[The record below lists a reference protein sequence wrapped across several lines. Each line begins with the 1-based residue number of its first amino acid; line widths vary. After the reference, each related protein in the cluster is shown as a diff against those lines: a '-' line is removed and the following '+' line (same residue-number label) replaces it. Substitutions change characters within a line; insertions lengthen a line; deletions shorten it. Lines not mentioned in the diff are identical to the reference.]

1 MKFTKESWITL
12 LMCLILLTVSILF
25 WLILGGTTL
34 DLLIFM
40 GINFSM
46 IFIYLLANI
55 VFIKKSKE
63 ADIMRRKKQNDYEVV
78 RDAGDEE
85 VVEFNGIE
93 EPIQEK
99 ENKKLN
105 DENII
110 QEEKEEDELN

>member
-1 MKFTKESWITL
+1 
-12 LMCLILLTVSILF
+12 
-25 WLILGGTTL
+25 
-34 DLLIFM
+34 
-40 GINFSM
+40 
-46 IFIYLLANI
+46 
-55 VFIKKSKE
+55 
-63 ADIMRRKKQNDYEVV
+63 MRRKKQNDYEVV